1 MSHGARVVC
10 KNLVLFSIV
19 AAAFARGGPAAA
31 QTSSPAS
38 PGPAVAAPVPAAS
51 SAAVPPATATSA
63 AEPPAAATPPV
74 LPAAGAS
81 SGPAASATGSLS
93 GTILDA
99 QQHPIAGVTV
109 ELFGPTNLRTSTAAD
124 GSYAFASVVPGIYRI
139 AITKAGFTPSAQDD
153 IVVAAASAVTAS
165 VQLQAAQFS
174 SIREIGRVAVSS
186 GGARNAI
193 STSTASVAT
202 ISGSTFIDQGQ
213 LTVNRT
219 LDEIPGVS
227 IGIGSGFAGDQIANG
242 ASPLVTGIPSIRG
255 ALPYE
260 TASLIDGHPISIGVY
275 GTFNPAIISPYIL
288 DQVEVVKGPGAS
300 APNINYAIGGTEN
313 FRTLEPTRIDHV
325 SLDAGIDQYGGEN
338 ANVRATGSS
347 DSGRLGYAFD
357 YETVGTQGPDRGYT
371 PEDPVNLSNGALIN
385 GVPACG
391 NPKVAGDCFPSVVPV
406 TSPFAA
412 ASNLTAPVLVCCPQI
427 PLESSSRHE
436 LAKLRYNFTPTT
448 ALTVSYL
455 GGQLRGSEFA
465 ADLFLFPS
473 YFFGP
478 PAGYK
483 SSVYPAGYPVFQN
496 DQGPSELDVNANL
509 YQADFHTAVG
519 PVTFNARYYV
529 SSDNVANLQYPSGTD
544 TISGAIYGGVPLG
557 QATTPTIFTGQTG
570 TITLLNSFVGTRT
583 KDTLH
588 GYTFEADVPGGN
600 NLYSLSYDAVHTESA
615 ANTMFSPANA
625 SEDNVSVQPGSGQQF
640 QTIMARGQFQLTPA
654 FQATLSNYAI
664 SYTDHYTQD
673 NGVSFTSSTH
683 AYDAPR
689 LALRFRPD
697 QDLSFRAATGYSIAP
712 PYIDLLTNQSSAVPN
727 RTPPTNFQTT
737 GNAGDVAPE
746 TAFGFDFGLDKRISA
761 VVVSA
766 DVYQTTLH
774 DQFLST
780 TALAGSYTPPA
791 NNPYGATGTYP
802 LYITQTKNLGHSRY
816 EGLELAVHHDPTV
829 GPGFRVQG
837 YLQRAYAYDLPP
849 GFYDTASGP
858 NTANLGIFANENFQT
873 TGQGYNGLSQ
883 SRVPYSGGYAEFNYA
898 FHSGA
903 YFLTGV
909 TYYGPNNSYNE
920 PAFGVVNASFRQP
933 ITKHAYL
940 QLAVANLTSAYSA
953 FQYNIYGGVPTP
965 LVNGQLGYTAGNVI
979 GPSNTSLL
987 LHLEL

>member
-1 MSHGARVVC
+1 MVTYLSIRRAC
-10 KNLVLFSIV
+10 IV
-19 AAAFARGGPAAA
+19 ASLSLGLPALAVAGTIAAA
-31 QTSSPAS
+31 SAQAVAPVSPA
-38 PGPAVAAPVPAAS
+38 PASAAAS
-51 SAAVPPATATSA
+51 A
-63 AEPPAAATPPV
+63 AAATGSV
-74 LPAAGAS
+74 
-81 SGPAASATGSLS
+81 TG
-93 GTILDA
+93 TVLDA
-99 QQHPIAGVTV
+99 QQHPVSGVAV
-109 ELFGPTNLRTSTAAD
+109 VLSGPATNRTATAAD
-124 GSYAFASVVPGIYRI
+124 GSYAFASVTPGLYRI
-139 AITKAGFTPSAQDD
+139 AVTKAGFTPAAQDD
-153 IVVAAASAVTAS
+153 VVVLAGSVTKAS

-193 STSTASVAT
+193 STSTAAVGT
-202 ISGSTFIDQGQ
+202 VSGGTFIEQGQ

-260 TASLIDGHPISIGVY
+260 TASLIDGHPITIGVY
-275 GTFNPAIISPYIL
+275 GTFNPAILSPYVL

-300 APNINYAIGGTEN
+300 APNINYAIGGTIN
-313 FRTLEPTRIDHV
+313 FRTLEPTRNDHV
-325 SLDAGIDQYGGEN
+325 ALDTGIDQYGGEN
-338 ANVRATGSS
+338 LNVRATGSTEN
-347 DSGRLGYAFD
+347 GRLGYAFD
-357 YETVGTQGPDRGYT
+357 YSTQGTQGPDRGYT

-391 NPKVAGDCFPSVVPV
+391 NPKAAAACFPSGVTV

-412 ASNLTAPVLVCCPQI
+412 ASNLTAPLLVCCPQI
-427 PLESSSRHE
+427 PLESSARHE

-455 GGQLRGSEFA
+455 GGQLRGNEFA

-478 PAGYK
+478 PAGYA
-483 SSVYPAGYPVFQN
+483 SNVYPSGFPVFQN

-529 SSDNVANLQYPSGTD
+529 SSDDVANLQYPSGTD

-557 QATTPTIFTGQTG
+557 NATTPTFFTGQTG
-570 TITLLNSFVGTRT
+570 TVQLLNSFVGTRT
-583 KDTLH
+583 KDQLH

-615 ANTMFSPANA
+615 ANTTFSPANA
-625 SEDNVSVQPGSGQQF
+625 SEDNVSVQPGSGQSF
-640 QTIMARGQFQLTPA
+640 QTIMARGQFQLRSDVT
-654 FQATLSNYAI
+654 ATLSDYAI
-664 SYTDHYTQD
+664 SYKDHYTQD
-673 NGVSFTSSTH
+673 NGVSFLSSTH

-689 LALRFRPD
+689 FALRWRPD
-697 QDLSFRAATGYSIAP
+697 RDLSVRAATGFSIAP

-727 RTPPTNFQTT
+727 RTPPTNFMTT
-737 GNAGDVAPE
+737 GNAGEVAPE
-746 TAFGFDFGLDKRISA
+746 TAFGFDFGLDQSVRG
-761 VVVSA
+761 VVFSG
-766 DVYQTTLH
+766 DVYQTTLRN
-774 DQFLST
+774 QFLT
-780 TALAGSYTPPA
+780 QTKLDGTFTPPA
-791 NNPYGATGTYP
+791 DNPYGAKPGTAYP
-802 LYITQTKNLGHSRY
+802 LYVMQTANLGHSRY
-816 EGLELAVHHDPTV
+816 EGVELAVHHDPVV
-829 GPGFRVQG
+829 GAGFRVQG
-837 YLQRAYAYDLPP
+837 YLQRAFAYDLPP
-849 GFYDTASGP
+849 GFYNTASGP

-883 SRVPYSGGYAEFNYA
+883 SRVPYSGGYGEINYS
-898 FHSGA
+898 FRSGA
-903 YFLTGV
+903 HFLTGI
-909 TYYGPNNSYNE
+909 TYYGPNNAYNE

-933 ITKHAYL
+933 ITKHAFL
-940 QLAVANLTSAYSA
+940 QLAVANLTNAYSA
-953 FQYNIYGGVPTP
+953 FQYNIYGGIPTP

-987 LHLEL
+987 LHLEI